1 MRPKVYR
8 DGVAAVEQKE
18 IDRAEIYRRLL
29 IRVFNFKCDDRIDK
43 DLFVRGNR
51 DELSKK
57 GYPQNY

>member
-1 MRPKVYR
+1 MRPKIYR
-8 DGVAAVEQKE
+8 DGVAAAEQKE

-43 DLFVRGNR
+43 DLFDRNDRG
-51 DELSKK
+51 EITKK